1 MFILIHKRPLPSAL
15 RRREG
20 YGVDSYL
27 YLKRDPSQ
35 AGEHLP
41 VFNTTSAKIYDAAG
55 LPVNDWMSVPQTAP
69 GSGSAA
75 NAQPKGPGA
84 RKGGAAPL
92 TGPLSTSRRSLHAVR
107 LVSTNNFSR

>member
-1 MFILIHKRPLPSAL
+1 M
-15 RRREG
+15 
-20 YGVDSYL
+20 DSYL

-55 LPVNDWMSVPQTAP
+55 LPVNDWMSVPQSAQGPP
-69 GSGSAA
+69 GSAS

-84 RKGGAAPL
+84 RKGGAAPI
-92 TGPLSTSRRSLHAVR
+92 TGPLSTTRRSHNLAR
-107 LVSTNNFSR
+107 LVPNGYASR

>member
-1 MFILIHKRPLPSAL
+1 MC
-15 RRREG
+15 RREG

-55 LPVNDWMSVPQTAP
+55 LPENDWMSVTPAQGPP
-69 GSGSAA
+69 GSAS

-84 RKGGAAPL
+84 RKGGTAPIS
-92 TGPLSTSRRSLHAVR
+92 GPLSTTRRSHHLAR
-107 LVSTNNFSR
+107 LIVNGNASR